1 MFKFTNQRQDN
12 AKRDESVDLQAQNDV
27 RSAVYLVVRAP
38 IRRGALF
45 KLDFNSRLPVLTVLW
60 VLAITH

>member
-1 MFKFTNQRQDN
+1 MDNQRQHN
-12 AKRDESVDLQAQNDV
+12 AKLNESVDMQAQNAV

-45 KLDFNSRLPVLTVLW
+45 KLDFNSRIPVLTVSS
-60 VLAITH
+60 VLGIIQ